1 MASLDS
7 DKNETLSQFDE
18 QALVK
23 QCKWI
28 AMGAESLMIGLKLV
42 EAKLKE
48 SIYEIYEVYRG
59 VWLIHTMEIAEKS
72 HELAEPCK
80 AKFLTKS

>member
-28 AMGAESLMIGLKLV
+28 AMGAGSLMIGLKLI

-59 VWLIHTMEIAEKS
+59 VRRISRTL
-72 HELAEPCK
+72 
-80 AKFLTKS
+80 